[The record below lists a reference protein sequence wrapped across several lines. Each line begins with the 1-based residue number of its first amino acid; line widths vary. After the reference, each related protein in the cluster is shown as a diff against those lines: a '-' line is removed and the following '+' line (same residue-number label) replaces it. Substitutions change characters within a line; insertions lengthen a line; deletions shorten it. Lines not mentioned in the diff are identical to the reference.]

1 MNVLT
6 AEQKLE
12 IATQLMSR
20 DAHETYTEVCK
31 SLELGNPETIE
42 EWEDVV
48 GALEHG
54 T

>member
-20 DAHETYTEVCK
+20 DAHETYTQVCA
-31 SLELGNPETIE
+31 SIELGNQETIE
-42 EWEDVV
+42 EWQDCI
-48 GALEHG
+48 GALQHG